1 MLSISE
7 IRSRASAFS
16 ARWKDEV
23 SEDAEAKSFWDEF
36 LTVFG
41 VDRKRV
47 ATFEKQVAKAGDKAG
62 YIDLFWPGLLI
73 VEHKSAGKDLARAF
87 TQAIDYFPGLKD
99 YELPRYVIVSDFQRM
114 RITDLVASTD
124 VEIRIEDL
132 ADRIDLFGFIS
143 GYVPRTFRDEDPVN
157 VRAAELMGRL
167 HDAIK
172 ATGYEGHQLEVF
184 LTRLLFCM
192 FGDDT
197 GIFRRDSFVGFL
209 ETKTREDGLDMGPA
223 LSFLFQI
230 LNTPEDKRPTNLD
243 DELKAFPYVNG
254 QLFAETLPT
263 PHFDATMRARLLEC
277 ANFDWTFVSPA
288 VFGAMFQG
296 VMNATE
302 RRNLGAHYTSEKNIL
317 KVVSGLFL
325 DEIEAELEAARNSE
339 HRLRALHERIARM
352 RFLDPACGC
361 GNFLIVTYKELRRI
375 EIAVLQQLDA
385 LGKLS
390 GKGQQFADVSALSRL
405 SVHSMFGIELEEF
418 PARIAEVALWLIDHI
433 MNVELAKA
441 FGGYF
446 VRLPL
451 TDGPNILIADALETD
466 WRAAVLDTAPDAEWF
481 ILGNPPFIGSKMMS
495 DTQRSAIKSLF
506 GNIPGSGVM
515 DFVTGWYVK
524 AAQAIQGTDIR
535 CAFVSTN
542 SISQGEQVGVL
553 WKHLVQKYHINI
565 YFAHRTFRWSNE
577 AKGVAAVHC
586 VIIGFGCSKA
596 AHATLFDYA
605 SPISPATKLDVA
617 AINGYL
623 TAGEHVFVM
632 SRSKPLCD
640 VPEMMFGNMP
650 LDGGHLLLNP
660 EEKEELIASTPIA
673 ARYIKRC
680 VGAWEFLNNG
690 ERYCLWMKGVSPA
703 DLRSMPAV
711 LSRVEAVRSFRL
723 SSKASSTRDHAVR
736 PWEFR
741 DIRHPSKSYIV
752 YPSVSSENRQYI
764 PAGFIGPDTVTT
776 NLNFMIP
783 DGEIYHFGVLM
794 STMHMS
800 WVRYVCGRLES
811 RYRYSKDVVYN
822 NYPWPEPTDAQREKV
837 EALAQG
843 VLEARANHPT
853 STLADLYHPTTMP
866 PDLRKAHEAL
876 DKAVDQCYRKE
887 PFTSERERVEYL
899 FELYR
904 KLTEGFGAAEDGKKK
919 GRGTVPR
926 T

>member
-47 ATFEKQVAKAGDKAG
+47 ATFEKQVSKAGDKAG

-99 YELPRYVIVSDFQRM
+99 YELPRYVIVSDFRRM

-325 DEIEAELEAARNSE
+325 DEIEAELVAARNSE

-405 SVHSMFGIELEEF
+405 SVHSMFGIEFEEF
-418 PARIAEVALWLIDHI
+418 PARIAEVAMWLIDHI

-466 WRAAVLDTAPDAEWF
+466 WRSAVLDTAPDAEWF
-481 ILGNPPFIGSKMMS
+481 ILGNPPFIGSRIMS
-495 DTQRSAIKSLF
+495 SQQKSQVKRIATGVKDAGELDYVACWYLLAAEAIRDTS
-506 GNIPGSGVM
+506 
-515 DFVTGWYVK
+515 
-524 AAQAIQGTDIR
+524 IR
-535 CAFVSTN
+535 VAFVSTN
-542 SISQGEQVGVL
+542 SVVQGLQVGIL
-553 WKHLVQKYHINI
+553 WRELMTKRDVHIH
-565 YFAHRTFRWSNE
+565 FAHRTFRWSND
-577 AKGVAAVHC
+577 ARGVAAVHC
-586 VIIGFGCSKA
+586 VIVGFGAFAVQSPV
-596 AHATLFDYA
+596 LFDYRTPE
-605 SPISPATKLDVA
+605 SEPTVVRPRV
-617 AINGYL
+617 INGYL
-623 TAGEHVFVM
+623 VDAEPVFIP
-632 SRSKPLCD
+632 RLQRPLCN
-640 VPEMMFGNMP
+640 VPEMAFGNMP
-650 LDGGHLLLNP
+650 ADGGQLLLTSEERAALLAAEP
-660 EEKEELIASTPIA
+660 EAERWIRPLLDARSFINSEQRWCLWLTKAAPSDLRRMPAVMNRIEQVRKVREISARPQLASTPHLFAQITQPD
-673 ARYIKRC
+673 
-680 VGAWEFLNNG
+680 
-690 ERYCLWMKGVSPA
+690 GVPY
-703 DLRSMPAV
+703 LLVPG
-711 LSRVEAVRSFRL
+711 
-723 SSKASSTRDHAVR
+723 
-736 PWEFR
+736 
-741 DIRHPSKSYIV
+741 
-752 YPSVSSENRQYI
+752 VSSENRRFI
-764 PAGFIGPDTVTT
+764 PMGFLDGLTIANNA
-776 NLNFMIP
+776 NLIVPNAT
-783 DGEIYHFGVLM
+783 IYHFGILT

-800 WVRYVCGRLES
+800 WVRYVCGRLKS
-811 RYRYSKDVVYN
+811 DYRYSKDLVYN

-843 VLEARANHPT
+843 VLDARANHPT

-904 KLTEGFGAAEDGKKK
+904 KLTEGFGAAEEGKKK
-919 GRGTVPR
+919 GRR
-926 T
+926 KAQ